1 MTGLSKPLTPSSPM
15 PLDSLSPSR
24 LEYLEASEEVVL
36 ELCVDEVVVVSSL
49 SSEDMTTAANGVDDV
64 ELFAVL
70 LLVFVDPFGSISGH
84 LARVFVCFSIELTV
98 DRERE
103 REIWISCSTGIQK
116 SLQFILY
123 ESGKSAPL
131 TRSLLI
137 SSSIC

>member
-1 MTGLSKPLTPSSPM
+1 MTGLSNPLTPSSPM

-36 ELCVDEVVVVSSL
+36 ELCVDEVVVVVVSSL

-98 DRERE
+98 ERS
-103 REIWISCSTGIQK
+103 RD
-116 SLQFILY
+116 LD
-123 ESGKSAPL
+123 
-131 TRSLLI
+131 
-137 SSSIC
+137 

>member
-1 MTGLSKPLTPSSPM
+1 MTGLSNPLTPSSPM

-36 ELCVDEVVVVSSL
+36 ELCVDEVVVVVVSSL

-98 DRERE
+98 ERE
-103 REIWISCSTGIQK
+103 REILISCSTGIPTRV
-116 SLQFILY
+116 QFILY

>member
-1 MTGLSKPLTPSSPM
+1 MTGLSNPLTPSSPM

-98 DRERE
+98 ERE
-103 REIWISCSTGIQK
+103 REIWISCSTGIHRV
-116 SLQFILY
+116 QFSSY
-123 ESGKSAPL
+123 YTNRESRLPL
-131 TRSLLI
+131 HAAY
-137 SSSIC
+137 